1 MMNSS
6 STYKEGGDQNV
17 RMVRIRCKNIGETI
31 AVAFGST
38 LFEVFRTAAFEMPY
52 GPVCA
57 HVNNKTQGMNYRF
70 YNNKDVNFLSLYN
83 PSGMRTYTR
92 TLFFVLAKAVE
103 DLFPEGQL
111 IIGAPVSRGY
121 YCELNIGREVQEAD
135 VTRISN
141 RMQEIIDADI
151 PIHRIQCPVEDAIEI
166 FQKRGMTS
174 KVQLLESQDDLYTY
188 YYKLENTIDYFYGP
202 LLTRTGMLHLFALMP
217 FYDGLL
223 LRIPSEKDPS
233 VLEDLIEQ
241 KKMLGVIREHH
252 QWQDILGVRTVGD
265 FNKAIQAGRA
275 SDLINVSEALQAKKL
290 SDIADDIA
298 RRKARLVLIAGPSSS
313 GKTTTAKR
321 LAILMM
327 ACGLRP
333 YTISTDDYFVNRV
346 DTPKD
351 ENGEYDFECIGAVD
365 VKLFNEQMN
374 AILRG
379 EEVELPKYD
388 FPTGKRV
395 YEGRKLQIG
404 PTDVI
409 ILEGNHALNPILTQQ
424 IPEEQKYRMYVS
436 ALTTIQLDDHNHI
449 PTSDIR
455 LVRRILRDYRYRGFS
470 AIETIRRCPSVKAGE
485 EKWIFPYQELADATF
500 NSALLYE
507 LGVIRDRVMPILEQV
522 PERAVEYAEATR
534 LRKFL
539 MYFRPVPG
547 DEVPP
552 TSLLRE
558 FAGGSSFKY

>member
-6 STYKEGGDQNV
+6 SAYKEGGDQNV

-31 AVAFGST
+31 TVPFGST

-121 YCELNIGREVQEAD
+121 SCELNIGREVLEAD

-141 RMQEIIDADI
+141 RMQEIIDADM
-151 PIHRIQCPVEDAIEI
+151 PIHRIQCPVEEAIEL

-188 YYKLENTIDYFYGP
+188 YYKLDNTIDYFYGP
-202 LLTRTGMLHLFALMP
+202 LLTRTGMLHLFGLMP

-233 VLEDLIEQ
+233 VLEDYIEQ
-241 KKMLGVIREHH
+241 HKMLGVIREHH

-290 SDIADDIA
+290 SDIADDIT

-455 LVRRILRDYRYRGFS
+455 LVRRILRDYRYRGYS

>member
-6 STYKEGGDQNV
+6 STYKEGGEQNV

-31 AVAFGST
+31 TVPFGST

-121 YCELNIGREVQEAD
+121 YCELNIGREVQEVD
-135 VTRISN
+135 VTCISN

-233 VLEDLIEQ
+233 ALEDLIEQ

-455 LVRRILRDYRYRGFS
+455 LVRRILRDYRYRGYS

>member
-1 MMNSS
+1 MTDNSS
-6 STYKEGGDQNV
+6 SYRESEEQKS

-31 AVAFGST
+31 TVPFGST
-38 LFEVFRTAAFEMPY
+38 LSEAFQTAAFEMSY

-57 HVNNKTQGMNYRF
+57 HVNNKAQGMNYRF
-70 YNNKDVNFLSLYN
+70 YNNKDVCFLSLHH

-92 TLFFVLAKAVE
+92 TLFFVLAKAIE
-103 DLFPEGQL
+103 DLYPEGQL

-121 YCELNIGREVQEAD
+121 YCELHIGRDVQETD
-135 VTRISN
+135 VVRICA
-141 RMQEIIDADI
+141 RMQEIIDADM
-151 PIHRIQCPVEDAIEI
+151 PIHRIQCPIEDAITM

-174 KVQLLESQDDLYTY
+174 KVQLLESQDELYTY

-202 LLTRTGMLHLFALMP
+202 LLTRTGMLHLFALTP
-217 FYDGLL
+217 YYDGLL

-233 VLEDLIEQ
+233 VLEEYVEQ
-241 KKMLGVIREHH
+241 KKMLGVIREHQ
-252 QWQDILGVRTVGD
+252 QWQNILRVRTVGE
-265 FNKAIQAGRA
+265 FNKAILAGRA

-298 RRKARLVLIAGPSSS
+298 QRKSRLVLIAGPSSS

-333 YTISTDDYFVNRV
+333 YTLSTDDYFVNRV

-379 EEVELPKYD
+379 EEVELPRYD

-395 YEGRKLQIG
+395 FEGRKLKIG
-404 PTDVI
+404 PEDVI

-449 PTSDIR
+449 STVDIR
-455 LVRRILRDYRYRGFS
+455 LVRRILRDYRYRGYS
-470 AIETIRRCPSVKAGE
+470 AVETIKRLPSVKAGE

-522 PERAVEYAEATR
+522 PERAPEYAEATR

-539 MYFRPVPG
+539 MYFRSVPA

>member
-31 AVAFGST
+31 AVPFGST

-121 YCELNIGREVQEAD
+121 YC
-135 VTRISN
+135 
-141 RMQEIIDADI
+141 EIIDADI

>member
-1 MMNSS
+1 M
-6 STYKEGGDQNV
+6 
-17 RMVRIRCKNIGETI
+17 
-31 AVAFGST
+31 
-38 LFEVFRTAAFEMPY
+38 
-52 GPVCA
+52 
-57 HVNNKTQGMNYRF
+57 
-70 YNNKDVNFLSLYN
+70 
-83 PSGMRTYTR
+83 
-92 TLFFVLAKAVE
+92 
-103 DLFPEGQL
+103 
-111 IIGAPVSRGY
+111 SRGY

-135 VTRISN
+135 VTRISK
-141 RMQEIIDADI
+141 RMQEIIDANM
-151 PIHRIQCPVEDAIEI
+151 PIHRIQCPIEDAIAM

-174 KVQLLESQDDLYTY
+174 KVQLLESQDALYTD
-188 YYKLENTIDYFYGP
+188 YYKLDTSIDYFYGP

-223 LRIPSEKDPS
+223 LRIPSEKNPS
-233 VLEDLIEQ
+233 VLEEYVEQ

-252 QWQDILGVRTVGD
+252 QWQEILRVRTVGE
-265 FNKAIQAGRA
+265 FNKAILAGRA
-275 SDLINVSEALQAKKL
+275 TDLINVSEALQDKKL
-290 SDIADDIA
+290 SDIADDIT

-321 LAILMM
+321 LAILIM

-333 YTISTDDYFVNRV
+333 YTLSTDDYFVNRE

-351 ENGEYDFECIGAVD
+351 ENGEYDFECIGALD
-365 VKLFNEQMN
+365 IKLFNEQMN

-379 EEVELPKYD
+379 EEVELPRYD

-404 PTDVI
+404 PNDVI

-424 IPEEQKYRMYVS
+424 IPDEQKYRLFVS

-449 PTSDIR
+449 PTVDIR
-455 LVRRILRDYRYRGFS
+455 LVRRILRDYRFRGYS
-470 AIETIRRCPSVKAGE
+470 AVEIIKRCPSVKAGE

-522 PERAVEYAEATR
+522 PERTEEYAEATR

-539 MYFRPVPG
+539 MYFCSVPSNQ
-547 DEVPP
+547 VPP

>member
-31 AVAFGST
+31 TVPFGST

-70 YNNKDVNFLSLYN
+70 YNNKDVYFLSLYN

-121 YCELNIGREVQEAD
+121 SCELNIGREVLEAD

-141 RMQEIIDADI
+141 RMQEIIDADM
-151 PIHRIQCPVEDAIEI
+151 PIHRIQCPVEEAIEL

-188 YYKLENTIDYFYGP
+188 YYKLDNTIDYFYGP
-202 LLTRTGMLHLFALMP
+202 LLTRTGMLHLFGLMP

-233 VLEDLIEQ
+233 VLEDYIEQ
-241 KKMLGVIREHH
+241 HKMLGVIREHH

-290 SDIADDIA
+290 SDIADDIT

-455 LVRRILRDYRYRGFS
+455 LVRRILRDYRYRGYS

>member
-1 MMNSS
+1 MTGYTSANKESS
-6 STYKEGGDQNV
+6 EQDS

-31 AVAFGST
+31 TVPFGST
-38 LFEVFRTAAFEMPY
+38 LFEVFQAAAFEMPY

-70 YNNKDVNFLSLYN
+70 YNNKDVNFLSLQH

-92 TLFFVLAKAVE
+92 TLFFVLAKAIE
-103 DLFPEGQL
+103 DLFPHGQL

-121 YCELNIGREVQEAD
+121 YCELKIGRAVQEAD

-141 RMQEIIDADI
+141 RMQEIIDADM
-151 PIHRIQCPVEDAIEI
+151 PIHRIQCPIEDAIAM

-188 YYKLENTIDYFYGP
+188 YYKLDASVDYFYGP
-202 LLTRTGMLHLFALMP
+202 LLTRTGMLHLFGLMP

-233 VLEDLIEQ
+233 VLEAFVEQ
-241 KKMLGVIREHH
+241 KKMLGVIREHQH
-252 QWQDILGVRTVGD
+252 WQDILKVRTVGE
-265 FNKAIQAGRA
+265 FNKAILAGYA
-275 SDLINVSEALQAKKL
+275 TDLINVSEALQAKKL

-298 RRKARLVLIAGPSSS
+298 RRKVRLVLIAGPSSS

-333 YTISTDDYFVNRV
+333 YTLSTDNYFVNRE

-351 ENGEYDFECIGAVD
+351 KNGEYDFECIEALD
-365 VKLFNEQMN
+365 TKLFNEQMN

-379 EEVELPKYD
+379 EEVELPRYD

-395 YEGRKLQIG
+395 YEGNKLKIG
-404 PTDVI
+404 PTDIV

-424 IPEEQKYRMYVS
+424 IPDDQKYRLYVS
-436 ALTTIQLDDHNHI
+436 ALTTIQLDDHNLI
-449 PTSDIR
+449 STIDIR
-455 LVRRILRDYRYRGFS
+455 LVRRILRDFRFRGFS
-470 AIETIRRCPSVKAGE
+470 PVETIKRCPSVKAGE

-507 LGVIRDRVMPILEQV
+507 LGVIKDRVLPILEQV

-539 MYFRPVPG
+539 MYFRSVPG
-547 DEVPP
+547 NQVPP

>member
-1 MMNSS
+1 MA
-6 STYKEGGDQNV
+6 YHEGEEQKIRLV
-17 RMVRIRCKNIGETI
+17 HIRCRNTGESI
-31 AVAFGST
+31 SVPFGST
-38 LFEVFRTAAFEMPY
+38 LSEVYEAAAFDMPY

-57 HVNNKTQGMNYRF
+57 CVNNKVQGMNYRF
-70 YNNKDVNFLSLYN
+70 YNNKDVNFLSLYS

-103 DLFPEGQL
+103 DLFPQGQL

-121 YCELNIGREVQEAD
+121 YCELRIGRDVQPSDAE
-135 VTRISN
+135 RISN
-141 RMQEIIDADI
+141 RMQEIIDADM
-151 PIHRIQCPVEDAIEI
+151 PIHRIQCPIEDAIAM
-166 FQKRGMTS
+166 FQRRGMTS
-174 KVQLLESQDDLYTY
+174 KVQLLESQDSLYTY
-188 YYKLENTIDYFYGP
+188 YYKLDRTIDYFYGP
-202 LLTRTGMLHLFALMP
+202 LLTHTGQLHLFGLTY

-233 VLEDLIEQ
+233 QLESYVEQ
-241 KKMLGVIREHH
+241 KKMLGVIREHQ
-252 QWQDILGVRTVGD
+252 QWQDILRVRTVGE
-265 FNKAIQAGRA
+265 FNKAILAGRA
-275 SDLINVSEALQAKKL
+275 TDLINVSEALQAKKL
-290 SDIADDIA
+290 TDIADEIA
-298 RRKARLVLIAGPSSS
+298 QRKSRLVLIAGPSSS

-321 LAILMM
+321 LAILLM

-333 YTISTDDYFVNRV
+333 YTLSTDDYFVNRE

-351 ENGEYDFECIGAVD
+351 ENGEYDFECIGALD
-365 VKLFNEQMN
+365 TTLFNEQMN

-379 EEVELPKYD
+379 EEVELPRYD
-388 FPTGKRV
+388 FPSGKRV
-395 YEGRKLQIG
+395 YEGRKLRIEKD
-404 PTDVI
+404 DVI
-409 ILEGNHALNPILTQQ
+409 ILEGNHALNPILTKQ

-449 PTSDIR
+449 PTVDIR
-455 LVRRILRDYRYRGFS
+455 LVRRILRDYRFRGYS
-470 AIETIRRCPSVKAGE
+470 PVEIIKRCPSVRAGE

-507 LGVIRDRVMPILEQV
+507 LGVIRDRVLPILELV
-522 PERAVEYAEATR
+522 PERADEYAEASR

-539 MYFRPVPG
+539 HYFRSVPD

>member
-31 AVAFGST
+31 AVPFGST

-455 LVRRILRDYRYRGFS
+455 LVRRILRDYRYRGYS

>member
-6 STYKEGGDQNV
+6 SAYKEGGDQNV

-31 AVAFGST
+31 AVPFGST

-121 YCELNIGREVQEAD
+121 YCELNIGREVLEAD
-135 VTRISN
+135 VTSISN
-141 RMQEIIDADI
+141 RMQEIIDADM
-151 PIHRIQCPVEDAIEI
+151 PIHRIQCPVEEAIEV

-202 LLTRTGMLHLFALMP
+202 LLTRTGMLHLFGLMP

-233 VLEDLIEQ
+233 VLEDYIEQ
-241 KKMLGVIREHH
+241 HKMLGVIREHH

-327 ACGLRP
+327 ACGMRP
-333 YTISTDDYFVNRV
+333 YTLSTDDYFVNRV

-379 EEVELPKYD
+379 EEVELPRYD
-388 FPTGKRV
+388 FPSGKRV

-409 ILEGNHALNPILTQQ
+409 ILEGNHALNPVLTQQ

-455 LVRRILRDYRYRGFS
+455 LVRRILRDYRYRGYS

-539 MYFRPVPG
+539 MYFQPVPG

>member
-6 STYKEGGDQNV
+6 SAYKEGGDQNV

-31 AVAFGST
+31 TVPFGST

-121 YCELNIGREVQEAD
+121 SCELNIGREVLEAD

-141 RMQEIIDADI
+141 RMQEIIDADM
-151 PIHRIQCPVEDAIEI
+151 PIHRIQCPVEEAIEL

-188 YYKLENTIDYFYGP
+188 YYKLDNTIDYFYGP
-202 LLTRTGMLHLFALMP
+202 LLTRTGMLHLFGLMP

-223 LRIPSEKDPS
+223 LRIPSEKDPF
-233 VLEDLIEQ
+233 VLEDYIEQ
-241 KKMLGVIREHH
+241 HKMLGVIREHH

-290 SDIADDIA
+290 SDIADDIT

-455 LVRRILRDYRYRGFS
+455 LVRRILRDYRYRGYS